1 MAHLLV
7 VSPAAVAGTS
17 DEAPVSA
24 LALLPHSYALV
35 PPDASVVN
43 EAERYDVIVLDG
55 RTDLPTARQMCRL
68 LAASGTATP
77 TPRLHRSV
85 WPRRAS
91 ARHRRCATR

>member
-55 RTDLPTARQMCRL
+55 RTVTPDGAADGFWLGPTL
-68 LAASGTATP
+68 LDNVTLDMTVY
-77 TPRLHRSV
+77 TD
-85 WPRRAS
+85 
-91 ARHRRCATR
+91 